1 MRTGRRHHMGC
12 LLQQRRR
19 QQLMLGIQRT
29 LADRRRRRTH
39 PTPTA
44 AVRGR
49 PTGRRGRY
57 HRLHLRRL
65 RAQRFGVG
73 RRRCRTRPRH
83 QRRIVGLRAKRR
95 PGMHHHNPLT
105 PTEPGPRAHRLT
117 SHRHPGRPRPAPSLA
132 AQPRLRHRRS
142 PATAGTTANTI
153 TWDFT
158 PCAQNKR
165 LAMILNLA
173 ALCAPAVAGWRRYSR
188 LSRDS
193 TNRSTRSHSRT
204 ALA

>member
-1 MRTGRRHHMGC
+1 MGGC
-12 LLQQRRR
+12 PSGGVPGGGDGGGGIGGCGASGGSIGGAWGAWPGPEPSIWAPGLPEP
-19 QQLMLGIQRT
+19 LGPSLPVQGPGGPPCGVAGLSLIHIT
-29 LADRRRRRTH
+29 ACSPAALTYAA
-39 PTPTA
+39 PTPASTPANAAESASAPISTTA
-44 AVRGR
+44 D
-49 PTGRRGRY
+49 T
-57 HRLHLRRL
+57 
-65 RAQRFGVG
+65 VG
-73 RRRCRTRPRH
+73 AA
-83 QRRIVGLRAKRR
+83 G
-95 PGMHHHNPLT
+95 
-105 PTEPGPRAHRLT
+105 
-117 SHRHPGRPRPAPSLA
+117 HPGT
-132 AQPRLRHRRS
+132 QPCRQNRLRHRRS

-153 TWDFT
+153 SWDFT

>member
-1 MRTGRRHHMGC
+1 MAVAVGWPRAEWGAAPAVVCPAAETVAAESVVAAPAVAALVAPRAAAC
-12 LLQQRRR
+12 SPAAL
-19 QQLMLGIQRT
+19 T
-29 LADRRRRRTH
+29 YAA
-39 PTPTA
+39 PTPASTPANAAESASAPISTTA
-44 AVRGR
+44 D
-49 PTGRRGRY
+49 T
-57 HRLHLRRL
+57 
-65 RAQRFGVG
+65 VG
-73 RRRCRTRPRH
+73 AA
-83 QRRIVGLRAKRR
+83 G
-95 PGMHHHNPLT
+95 
-105 PTEPGPRAHRLT
+105 
-117 SHRHPGRPRPAPSLA
+117 HPGT
-132 AQPRLRHRRS
+132 QPCRQNRLRHRRS

-153 TWDFT
+153 SWDFT